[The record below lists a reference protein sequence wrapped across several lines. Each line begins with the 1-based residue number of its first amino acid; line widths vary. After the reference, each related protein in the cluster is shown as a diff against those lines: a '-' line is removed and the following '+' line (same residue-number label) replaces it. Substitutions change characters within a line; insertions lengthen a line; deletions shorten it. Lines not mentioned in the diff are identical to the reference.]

1 MRSPWK
7 WAEYYIRLRLY
18 TFRYLLEFSLSCTL
32 LYSKLPGPFQIN
44 PRSVLWNWNPP
55 PNPTYP
61 VSTPSSRLS
70 DTTHSPVVFPIFFCV
85 SQILDVIFY
94 EIVAGEG
101 ERASEA
107 AFKFEQT
114 QWWPKNHEQVD
125 FYFFGLLQTFGYE
138 ICFFGFEICILG
150 ICGVLWSITTP
161 SVVERMPATG
171 HHSSS
176 LKDPEMKPILSNGGE
191 KYLSFIRDSI
201 APLRKIWVA
210 SFKDNSWRQDS
221 SGEVCLQS
229 LSQAV
234 GRSLQPPLY
243 LQGPPQLLS
252 LVQGLQESSNKVPRG
267 PRCPP
272 WNLRLRCQAFQP
284 SWGLLLMEGFFY
296 PQWRQLREKK

>member
-44 PRSVLWNWNPP
+44 PRSVLWNWNP
-55 PNPTYP
+55 TYP

-85 SQILDVIFY
+85 SQILDVILRWNCCRRRRKSVRSSFQVWANPV
-94 EIVAGEG
+94 VAKKP
-101 ERASEA
+101 RAGGFLLFWPFANFWIWNLLFWIWNLHFGNLRCPMINYHPQRGRADASDWAPLLQPQRSRDEA
-107 AFKFEQT
+107 NFEQ
-114 QWWPKNHEQVD
+114 WRW
-125 FYFFGLLQTFGYE
+125 E
-138 ICFFGFEICILG
+138 I
-150 ICGVLWSITTP
+150 
-161 SVVERMPATG
+161 
-171 HHSSS
+171 
-176 LKDPEMKPILSNGGE
+176 SN
-191 KYLSFIRDSI
+191 LIRDSI
-201 APLRKIWVA
+201 ARLRKIWVA

-221 SGEVCLQS
+221 AGEVCLQS

-272 WNLRLRCQAFQP
+272 WNLKLRCQAFQP